1 MHTMPTVY
9 EYLKLSDSS
18 YINYSIKNGIYK
30 NLKETVQI

>member
-1 MHTMPTVY
+1 MHTMSTVY

-18 YINYSIKNGIYK
+18 YINYSMKNGIYK